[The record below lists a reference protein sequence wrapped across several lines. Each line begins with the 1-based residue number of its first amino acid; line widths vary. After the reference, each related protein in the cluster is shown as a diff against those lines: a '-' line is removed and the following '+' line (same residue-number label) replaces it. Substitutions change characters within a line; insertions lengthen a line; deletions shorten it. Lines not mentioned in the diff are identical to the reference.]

1 MQIAGEVLPKSQHDA
16 AARVA
21 APVRAPSIHHGG
33 TAIAPL
39 VPRPAWAP
47 GGGRTA
53 SSRRLPCNPQR
64 RIAMGKYFLAWL
76 LGVPAGLLLLIF
88 LVTHLL

>member
-1 MQIAGEVLPKSQHDA
+1 MT
-16 AARVA
+16 
-21 APVRAPSIHHGG
+21 APVSVACIHHGG
-33 TAIAPL
+33 TASAPL
-39 VPRPAWAP
+39 VPRPARAP
-47 GGGRTA
+47 GGRRA
-53 SSRRLPCNPQR
+53 AWNRRLPCNQQW

>member
-1 MQIAGEVLPKSQHDA
+1 MQIAGEVLPKI
-16 AARVA
+16 A
-21 APVRAPSIHHGG
+21 APCSDADDCAGECGVHSSRRHSNCSAGPAP
-33 TAIAPL
+33 A
-39 VPRPAWAP
+39 RAP
-47 GGGRTA
+47 GGRRA
-53 SSRRLPCNPQR
+53 AWNRRLPCNQQW